1 MTERYHRNEISREMK
16 NYPKDI
22 PSWSAQGKNLE
33 VKNKK
38 KIRNLAH
45 SKVKPRI
52 AISVG

>member
-38 KIRNLAH
+38 KFATWRTLRLN
-45 SKVKPRI
+45 PE
-52 AISVG
+52 